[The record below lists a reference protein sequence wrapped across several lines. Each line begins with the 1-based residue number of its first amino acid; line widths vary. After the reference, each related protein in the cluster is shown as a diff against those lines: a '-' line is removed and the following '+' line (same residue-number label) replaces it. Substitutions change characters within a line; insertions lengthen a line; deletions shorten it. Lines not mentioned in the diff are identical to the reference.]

1 MLNIEKYEKEIIDIG
16 LNSFGCTKDNEIKR
30 CADIHC
36 CDCVFCDNRRCSS
49 RKTIEWLASEY
60 KEPILNEKE
69 KEILNKLIE
78 ANRVIVNIN
87 LVYVKKVN
95 ILHDDNKC
103 YLCFSFENS
112 NESYTVTFNKDCIFT
127 GMEVNKEYSLEDL
140 GLC

>member
-1 MLNIEKYEKEIIDIG
+1 MLNIEKYENELRKYGVYFGLTKEGNPVD
-16 LNSFGCTKDNEIKR
+16 CK
-30 CADIHC
+30 DIHC
-36 CDCVFCDNRRCSS
+36 IDCAFHVDC
-49 RKTIEWLASEY
+49 TIKRMNWLLEEY

-78 ANRVIVNIN
+78 ANRFIVNIN

-95 ILHDDNKC
+95 ILYDDNKC
-103 YLCFSFENS
+103 YLCFSFENR